1 MKYHADFHLHSC
13 LSPCG
18 DLEMDPASIV
28 QRACDVGL
36 NAIALTD
43 HNSARNCPAFAEW
56 CQRLNMP
63 YLLGMEVSTQE
74 ELHVLCLFDTLDA
87 VMALDQ
93 VIYDHLPDVM
103 NDAGRFGDQVVVNA
117 ANEIEDML
125 DKYLIS
131 SIDIPMDDL
140 LLMVHERGGIF
151 IPAHVDRPRFSITSQ
166 LGFVPTADYDAIEVT
181 YHYDQQADPLDLKNR
196 YPLLTNSDSHYLDQI
211 GETFSELELSA
222 CSIDALRA
230 YFKHT
235 FSILKGAST

>member
-1 MKYHADFHLHSC
+1 MKFHADFHLHSC

-43 HNSARNCPAFAEW
+43 HNTARNCPAFAEW

-63 YLLGMEVSTQE
+63 HLLGIEVSTQE
-74 ELHVLCLFDTLDA
+74 ELHVLCLFDSLDA

-93 VIYDHLPDVM
+93 IIYDHLPNIM

-117 ANEIEDML
+117 DNEILDML

-140 LLMVHERGGIF
+140 MIMVHERGGLF
-151 IPAHVDRPRFSITSQ
+151 IPSHVDRPKFSITSQ
-166 LGFVPTADYDAIEVT
+166 LGFVPDSDYDAIEIT
-181 YHYDQQADPLDLKNR
+181 YHYDQNADPLKLKNR
-196 YPLLTNSDSHYLDQI
+196 YPLLTNSDSHCLEQI
-211 GETFSELELSA
+211 GETFNEFDLPT
-222 CSIDALRA
+222 CSISALND
-230 YFKHT
+230 YFKQ
-235 FSILKGAST
+235 KNGGA